1 MMSTRSIVESATPQP
16 AARPSPAAQIERL
29 DQLILEAETRL
40 EEQEAYV
47 REIALVNGASAVA
60 SFELNKMQL
69 LVALLRE
76 GRDRL
81 SEAATA

>member
-1 MMSTRSIVESATPQP
+1 MMSTRSVVESSIPQP

-29 DQLILEAETRL
+29 DQLIREAETRL
-40 EEQEAYV
+40 EEHEAYV

-81 SEAATA
+81 SEASA